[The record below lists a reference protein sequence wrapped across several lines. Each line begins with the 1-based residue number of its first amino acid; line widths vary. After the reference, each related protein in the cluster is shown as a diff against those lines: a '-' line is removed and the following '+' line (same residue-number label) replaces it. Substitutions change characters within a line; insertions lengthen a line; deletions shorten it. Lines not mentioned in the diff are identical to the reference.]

1 MTHRDLEDVQEDIM
15 NPFSLCSRDVS
26 LFLLRKVH
34 IHKLN
39 VSTGTRVLFVRACMS
54 NPHIYFSGMLKE
66 LTMAPKTENY
76 MLISLWGTSAFHIRY
91 FSGHGWVTFHSRFFY

>member
-15 NPFSLCSRDVS
+15 NPFSLCSGDVS

-39 VSTGTRVLFVRACMS
+39 VSTGTRVLFVRAYMT
-54 NPHIYFSGMLKE
+54 PIYIFLE
-66 LTMAPKTENY
+66 C
-76 MLISLWGTSAFHIRY
+76 
-91 FSGHGWVTFHSRFFY
+91 